1 VDLNEFVSKMDSPR
15 ETPSGISARCRSH
28 DDTVSSLSINAG
40 DHGGIV
46 VKCHA
51 GCTIEELLAAYG
63 MTIADVMGQPYV
75 QATYP
80 YVDKAN
86 RLLWTV
92 QRWANPKTFRVDP
105 FLPPPSERVLFQVP
119 AIEYARHMSETL
131 FIVEGEKDALRL
143 ADLNIPATCNVGGAG
158 KWLPHYSET
167 LAGLNLVI
175 VADNDAPG
183 RAHAREVA
191 LAVKPFAKTVTMMC
205 SPYGKDLSDLLDAG
219 YTVDALQLL
228 PDEEGMGAFV
238 AASVKTRKVEWAW
251 AKRFPLGKVS
261 IIEGDPGDGKSVLT
275 VDLVARWSSGSP
287 MPDGSD
293 GVGPVNVVMIS
304 AEDDMEDTIVPRL
317 RRAGANLENVLLIAW
332 GSRPDIPF
340 DIAENLPELRRQIL
354 ARNAKI
360 VIVDPLSAF
369 MPEKADTH
377 NDASTRRALQPLKVL
392 ASQTGAAIVCVRHLT
407 KGSAGGKAMYR
418 GGGSIAFIGA
428 ARAAYLVAP
437 SHTNPDVKVLAC
449 VKNNLAR
456 KPSSLT
462 YTVEIAEDEQP
473 FLVWG
478 EALAQTAQELL
489 DGPTKEDEDN
499 DNDELRGKRRARQ
512 EERVFLVELLD
523 ANGPLSWVD
532 VVAAG
537 KEEGYSQMTLV
548 RARSEVMSIE
558 SYKHTEDG
566 VTRTLWRRK
575 PNFLDGQST
584 TESEPAPPTLS
595 LSHSGKPQTGAPGSE
610 QVNKLSKLP
619 DAALLP
625 DGTTEDLRDSQLDE
639 LPLLC
644 DQCGST
650 EAHRFGKP
658 WWVVRCL
665 PHNPRTYGS
674 GPL

>member
-1 VDLNEFVSKMDSPR
+1 MDSPH

-28 DDTVSSLSINAG
+28 DDKVSSLSINQG

-51 GCTIEELLAAYG
+51 GCKTVDLLAAYG
-63 MTIADVMGQPYV
+63 MTLADVMGEPYI

-80 YVDKAN
+80 YVDVAN

-92 QRWANPKTFRVDP
+92 ERWANPKTFRVNP
-105 FLPPPSERVLFQVP
+105 YLPLPAERVLFQVP

-143 ADLNIPATCNVGGAG
+143 ADLQIPATCNVGGAG

-191 LAVKPFAKTVTMMC
+191 LSVKPLAKTVTMMC
-205 SPYGKDLSDLLDAG
+205 SPYGKDISDLLDAG

-228 PDEEGMGAFV
+228 PDEDGMGAFV

-287 MPDGSD
+287 MPDGEP
-293 GVGPVNVVMIS
+293 GVGPVSVIMIS

-317 RRAGANLENVLLIAW
+317 RRAGANLDNVLLIAW
-332 GSRPDIPF
+332 GSRPDLPF
-340 DIAENLPELRRQIL
+340 DLSENMPELRRQVL
-354 ARNAKI
+354 ARSAKI
-360 VIVDPLSAF
+360 IVVDPLSAF
-369 MPEKADTH
+369 MPEKTDTH

-392 ASQTGAAIVCVRHLT
+392 AGQTGAAVVCVRHLT

-437 SHTNPDVKVLAC
+437 SHGDPDVKVLAC

-456 KPSSLT
+456 KPASLT
-462 YTVEIAEDEQP
+462 YRVEIADDEQP
-473 FLVWG
+473 FLAWG
-478 EALAQTAQELL
+478 AALEQTAQELL
-489 DGPTKEDEDN
+489 DGPAKESEDD

-512 EERVFLVELLD
+512 EERAFLADLLKD
-523 ANGPLSWVD
+523 EPMSWID
-532 VVAAG
+532 IVAAG
-537 KEEGYSQMTLV
+537 KEEGFSAATLV

-558 SYKHTEDG
+558 SFKETEDE

-584 TESEPAPPTLS
+584 TESKPSDPTFS
-595 LSHSGKPQTGAPGSE
+595 LSHFSE
-610 QVNKLSKLP
+610 PRSATSESEKVRKLAAVP
-619 DAALLP
+619 DAELLP
-625 DGTTEDLRDSQLDE
+625 DGTTAGDRDVQLDA
-639 LPLLC
+639 LPMVC
-644 DQCGST
+644 AICGDAASASKYY
-650 EAHRFGKP
+650 EP
-658 WWVVRCL
+658 WWVVRCPL
-665 PHNPRTYGS
+665 HSPLVYGRI
-674 GPL
+674 